1 MLETPAKSELT
12 AKIKGKSKTFT
23 ALNGLRF
30 IAAMAVV
37 VFHFAPDVRGYENVP
52 GVVQK
57 LISEGPAAVAFFFI
71 LSGFVL
77 ANKYLMSEA
86 GRVNSLPEFY
96 NSRFARLYPAYLVA
110 FLMFAPFAVAK
121 YLGHSAAGGPDWRT
135 FLFAAILNGL
145 MVQAWTSYSQ
155 SWNGPSW
162 SLSVEAFMYLV
173 FPFASERIEKLR
185 DTARTLLIVAAWLI
199 PAGITAAFTL
209 GMIQKPLWDSYIR
222 NNPLLWTPL
231 FLIGIAG
238 IRFVEPWSKVAKT
251 TASWL
256 TLAACAGFLALAASW
271 PKDWLEVFI
280 TGGVAPLFLLGIILF
295 TRNTNWLTNLVG
307 GKAFDAMGQA
317 SYIIYIV
324 QAPTWHYWQAF
335 TNVLR
340 HVPART
346 QIVELWQFLVFLPLL
361 VIFSMAIEKIVE
373 IPARRFLLGMRK
385 KKTPRAAGTAVA
397 PSSPQ

>member
-1 MLETPAKSELT
+1 MLETPTKSELT
-12 AKIKGKSKTFT
+12 ANVKGKSKTFT

-52 GVVQK
+52 GVLQK
-57 LISEGPAAVAFFFI
+57 LINEGPAAVAFFFI

-77 ANKYLMSEA
+77 ANKYLTS
-86 GRVNSLPEFY
+86 GNRRVDSRPEFY

-121 YLGHSAAGGPDWRT
+121 YLGHSAAGGPDWKT
-135 FLFAAILNGL
+135 FLLAAILNAL

-173 FPFASERIEKLR
+173 FPFASERIAKLK
-185 DTARTLLIVAAWLI
+185 DTGRTLLIVAAWLI

-209 GMIQKPLWDSYIR
+209 GMI
-222 NNPLLWTPL
+222 
-231 FLIGIAG
+231 
-238 IRFVEPWSKVAKT
+238 EPWSKVAKT

-256 TLAACAGFLALAASW
+256 TLAACVGFLALAAVW

-307 GKAFDAMGQA
+307 GRAFDAMGQA

-324 QAPTWHYWQAF
+324 QAPTWHYWQAL

-361 VIFSMAIEKIVE
+361 VIFSMAIERIVE

-385 KKTPRAAGTAVA
+385 RKSPRATGTAVA
-397 PSSPQ
+397 STSPQ